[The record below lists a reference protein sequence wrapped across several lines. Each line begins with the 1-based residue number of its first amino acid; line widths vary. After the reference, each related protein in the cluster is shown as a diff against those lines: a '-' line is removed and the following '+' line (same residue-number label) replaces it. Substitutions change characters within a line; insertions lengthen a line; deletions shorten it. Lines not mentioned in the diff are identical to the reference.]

1 MTRKIGATLLIM
13 IVSLSLPSQSATAKT
28 VVDPL
33 LDFGNLREQMPF
45 KDFGRLKPLGPVVG
59 KFRERGRYNLGRV
72 SSGVGDGI
80 FITDGPRAE
89 DVMVACNQLGPK
101 RGYTSRLCVEPSGQ
115 VMRVAPAATGGGSAG
130 GFVLEPVDLESV
142 ASAAVGQSSPG
153 GLTLHVQP
161 SRGWVYT
168 GVPTI
173 AYLTGEGGLDQVGV
187 DGFGARVRW
196 EVVEHQVDFGDPSG
210 VSAVVLSRSNG
221 AAYPNES
228 ITWDYQQPGT
238 AIVQVV
244 TTWRA
249 VVEVGGESYSF
260 DSARTTRS
268 NQVSLE
274 VRKPKFSL
282 ISPNYTGK

>member
-1 MTRKIGATLLIM
+1 MNRQTLLVTLVI
-13 IVSLSLPSQSATAKT
+13 ILLLPFSQASATSVARDSLSGNNSSRDNA
-28 VVDPL
+28 L
-33 LDFGNLREQMPF
+33 LDVLRLF
-45 KDFGRLKPLGPVVG
+45 KPLPPTTV

>member
-1 MTRKIGATLLIM
+1 MNRQTLLVTLVI
-13 IVSLSLPSQSATAKT
+13 ILLLPFSQASATSVARDSLSGNNSCRDNA
-28 VVDPL
+28 L
-33 LDFGNLREQMPF
+33 LDVLRLF
-45 KDFGRLKPLGPVVG
+45 KPLPPTTV

-130 GFVLEPVDLESV
+130 GFVLDPVDLESV

-196 EVVEHQVDFGDPSG
+196 EVVEHRVDFGDPSG

>member
-1 MTRKIGATLLIM
+1 
-13 IVSLSLPSQSATAKT
+13 
-28 VVDPL
+28 
-33 LDFGNLREQMPF
+33 
-45 KDFGRLKPLGPVVG
+45 
-59 KFRERGRYNLGRV
+59 
-72 SSGVGDGI
+72 
-80 FITDGPRAE
+80 
-89 DVMVACNQLGPK
+89 
-101 RGYTSRLCVEPSGQ
+101 
-115 VMRVAPAATGGGSAG
+115 
-130 GFVLEPVDLESV
+130 
-142 ASAAVGQSSPG
+142 
-153 GLTLHVQP
+153 
-161 SRGWVYT
+161 VYT

-196 EVVEHQVDFGDPSG
+196 EVVEHRVDFGDPSG

-268 NQVSLE
+268 NQASLE

-282 ISPNYTGK
+282 ISPNYTSK